1 MTNILD
7 DLINNL
13 NKISKK
19 ITSTEF
25 EDLVSLKKNEIMN

>member
-13 NKISKK
+13 YKISKK
-19 ITSTEF
+19 ITSTAF
-25 EDLVSLKKNEIMN
+25 EDLVSFKKNEIMN

>member
-19 ITSTEF
+19 INYSEF
-25 EDLVSLKKNEIMN
+25 EDLVSFKKNEIMN